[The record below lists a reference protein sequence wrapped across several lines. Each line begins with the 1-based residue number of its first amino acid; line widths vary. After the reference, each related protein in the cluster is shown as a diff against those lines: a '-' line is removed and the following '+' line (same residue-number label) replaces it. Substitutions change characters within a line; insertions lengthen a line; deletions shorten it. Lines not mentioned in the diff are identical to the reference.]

1 MSRLWSVYLLIGA
14 LLVVVAAATR
24 QPWGEV
30 VLTGAEISAGL
41 VVIAAIRR
49 RRPPAAASWWLLAAA
64 LLAFAATHVTDRI
77 GSGPVVD
84 LVAVAGAFTLFTA
97 SMLARVGQVSRPG
110 QHRANLVDGLIVVLC
125 LLAGVW
131 AFITGPFLADR
142 WGNLPALLTFVLF
155 TLLGLVRTAAVAVL
169 LLAGDPRD
177 RVNQLLMAS
186 VALQLAGDT
195 AYASG
200 LTSGDGTES
209 WQLACWVFGHLIAA
223 SAALHPGM
231 ARIEPARDTRVISRT
246 RLWLFSVL
254 SALNPLMTGLAAA
267 LRPHEGPP
275 PPGDHE
281 LSLLMALNTFLIP
294 LLLSVAVSV
303 LLLLRMGGLGNLAQR
318 RADALDAALREQDEL
333 RAELEHRATHDP
345 LTGLGN
351 RAAFTDGLAAA
362 MATPLGGRGWLIL
375 VDLDGFKEVNDTFGH
390 PVGDELLVALGGEFR
405 AAVPSGAVARL
416 GGDEFAVLIPG
427 EAGTAQP
434 APADGDL
441 IGRDAVAAASVL
453 LDVAGRE
460 RLLSGNRV
468 RVSAS
473 IGLLDLN
480 DAAGPSEALRDAD
493 VALYAAKT
501 AGRACSAI
509 YNPAA
514 TGAAT
519 PAR

>member
-1 MSRLWSVYLLIGA
+1 MNRLWSVYLLIGA
-14 LLVVVAAATR
+14 VLVVSAAATR

-41 VVIAAIRR
+41 VVIVAIRR

-77 GSGPVVD
+77 GTGTTADVA
-84 LVAVAGAFTLFTA
+84 AVACAFTLFTA
-97 SMLARVGQVSRPG
+97 AMLVRVRHLSRPG
-110 QHRANLVDGLIVVLC
+110 QHRANLVDGLIVMLC
-125 LLAGVW
+125 LLAGIW
-131 AFITGPFLADR
+131 AFITGPFLMER
-142 WGNLPALLTFVLF
+142 WGHLPALLTFILF
-155 TLLGLVRTAAVAVL
+155 NLLGLVRTAAGAVL

-195 AYASG
+195 TYASG
-200 LTSGDGTES
+200 LADNDGTKS
-209 WQLACWVFGHLIAA
+209 WQVACWVFGHLIAA
-223 SAALHPGM
+223 AAALHPHM
-231 ARIEPARDTRVISRT
+231 ARIEPGRDTRTISRT

-254 SALNPLMTGLAAA
+254 TALNPLMTGLAAA
-267 LRPHEGPP
+267 LRPHDGPP
-275 PPGDHE
+275 PQPENE
-281 LSLLMALNTFLIP
+281 LSLLMALNAFMIP

-362 MATPLGGRGWLIL
+362 MATPHGGRGWLIL

-405 AAVPSGAVARL
+405 AAVPSAAVARL

-427 EAGTAQP
+427 EADAP
-434 APADGDL
+434 PAAPADGDL

-453 LDVAGRE
+453 LDVAARE
-460 RLLSGNRV
+460 RLLSGNRI

-509 YNPAA
+509 YNPVA

-519 PAR
+519 TAR